1 MSYFLKKNPYDK
13 FKINSNKLVYRRLFA
28 KKEPNLDSDSK
39 SNTQRLLLSKILKR
53 TKSIL
58 KSKNKY
64 SGYMDEYQSI
74 VEKSTFK
81 SPDIQNYPLLRKEVS
96 SMIPLKSL
104 KIEKKKSSKIIKN
117 ILKKPISL
125 EAFKE
130 KYKHNLSLN
139 MSSIE
144 NIINKNNIKIYKK
157 EKAKENLLLFS
168 DFFYKWNNNIEYET
182 INNLKIDNSEYS
194 TLSYEEN
201 KIFYNDYSNL
211 IKEKINYLENNK

>member
-1 MSYFLKKNPYDK
+1 MSYFIKNNPYNI
-13 FKINSNKLVYRRLFA
+13 FKVNSNRLIYRRLFA
-28 KKEPNLDSDSK
+28 KKEPNIDSDSK
-39 SNTQRLLLSKILKR
+39 NNTQRLLLSKILKK

-58 KSKNKY
+58 KNKNKF
-64 SGYMDEYQSI
+64 SGYMDEYQSL
-74 VEKSTFK
+74 VAKSTFK

-144 NIINKNNIKIYKK
+144 ILIIKIILNYIKK
-157 EKAKENLLLFS
+157 KKQKKIYYYFPI
-168 DFFYKWNNNIEYET
+168 FF
-182 INNLKIDNSEYS
+182 INGI
-194 TLSYEEN
+194 
-201 KIFYNDYSNL
+201 I
-211 IKEKINYLENNK
+211 I

>member
-1 MSYFLKKNPYDK
+1 MSYFIKKNPYDK
-13 FKINSNKLVYRRLFA
+13 FKVNSNKLVYRRLFA
-28 KKEPNLDSDSK
+28 KKKPNLDSDSK

-104 KIEKKKSSKIIKN
+104 KIEKKNQVKLLKI
-117 ILKKPISL
+117 
-125 EAFKE
+125 
-130 KYKHNLSLN
+130 
-139 MSSIE
+139 
-144 NIINKNNIKIYKK
+144 
-157 EKAKENLLLFS
+157 
-168 DFFYKWNNNIEYET
+168 
-182 INNLKIDNSEYS
+182 NLKSQ
-194 TLSYEEN
+194 
-201 KIFYNDYSNL
+201 
-211 IKEKINYLENNK
+211 